1 MGRISANIQYLHELE
16 FAKFDIPFY
25 QRPYR
30 WQTSHVDTLLTSLK
44 DNQNKTEYRIGSII
58 INPNDDKF
66 EIVDGQQRLTTL
78 SLLFMCL
85 EGKDTIHKLSC
96 EFDHSESQQNIY
108 NNFRYIQQWLKT
120 NNINRLSFLEFI
132 LNKCSIVVIEAQDLS
147 DAFQMFDS
155 QNGRGKELEAYNLLK
170 AYHLRA
176 IDNETTS
183 IKITDEKKEIDRR
196 WESSVVMKSVDSDE
210 SLLKNLINSLYRI
223 RQWSNQRDAWT
234 FGKTKVKEFKGIQ
247 FRDSRSELP
256 LTNKSLLLYLYYN
269 SIKGTAPRSSDGG
282 QGQNPFVSI
291 TMDIINGKLFFEY
304 IETYVKAYEYVI
316 KEDKAPNH
324 PLYEF
329 QNDFKKYC
337 LGYEGAFRKGD
348 TYIREVY
355 IALVIALYDRFGEE
369 YVQQYYKTLYN
380 LAYRERIN
388 LKRVFYERTAKFPKE
403 YFECIAT
410 SIDDSGLN
418 ALREYANAQIDWR
431 TNNVDIIANY
441 ILQSGGHIIREG
453 NIVTGSETI

>member
-1 MGRISANIQYLHELE
+1 MGGIRANIKYLRELE
-16 FAKFDIPFY
+16 FARFDIPFY

-30 WQTSHVDTLLTSLK
+30 WQTSHVDTLLTSLR

-58 INPNDDKF
+58 VNPNVDKF

-78 SLLFMCL
+78 SLLFLCL
-85 EGKDTIHKLSC
+85 EGKDTAHKLSC
-96 EFDHSESQQNIY
+96 EFDHTESQQNIY
-108 NNFRYIQQWLKT
+108 INYRYIQQWLKS
-120 NNINRLSFLEFI
+120 NNIDNHKFLEFI
-132 LNKCSIVVIEAQDLS
+132 LTKCSIVVIEAEDLS
-147 DAFQMFDS
+147 EAFQMFDS

-170 AYHLRA
+170 AYHLRS

-183 IKITDEKKEIDRR
+183 IKITNEKKEIDRR
-196 WESSVVMKSVDSDE
+196 WESSVLMKAVDSDE
-210 SLLKNLINSLYRI
+210 SLLKNLINNLYRI
-223 RQWSNQRDAWT
+223 RQWSRQRDAWT
-234 FGKTKVKEFKGIQ
+234 FDKTKVKEFKGIQ
-247 FRDSRSELP
+247 FRDSKSELP
-256 LTNKSLLLYLYYN
+256 LTNRSLLLYLYYT
-269 SIKGTAPRSSDGG
+269 STSGTASRSTNGG
-282 QGQNPFVSI
+282 NGQNPFVSI

-304 IETYVKAYEYVI
+304 IETYVRAYEYLI
-316 KEDKAPNH
+316 REDKTPDH

-337 LGYEGAFRKGD
+337 LDYEGAFRMGD

-369 YVQQYYKTLYN
+369 YVQHYYKTLYI
-380 LAYRERIN
+380 LAYRERLN
-388 LKRVFYERTAKFPKE
+388 LKRIFYERTVKFPKE

-418 ALREYANAQIDWR
+418 ALREFANAQIEWR
-431 TNNVDIIANY
+431 TNNVDIIVNY

-453 NIVTGSETI
+453 NIVNNSEII